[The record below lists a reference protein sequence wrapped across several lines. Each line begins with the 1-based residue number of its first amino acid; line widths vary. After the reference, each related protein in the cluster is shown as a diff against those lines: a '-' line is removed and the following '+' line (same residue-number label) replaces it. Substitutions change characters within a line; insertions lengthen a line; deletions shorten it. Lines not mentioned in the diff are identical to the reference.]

1 MQKNQI
7 SDSTAKDLQQWLSNP
22 GTGAEPGKTQQ
33 DLQWLEKT
41 KDLSSIE
48 LGDEETAPSIR
59 KEKPP
64 SESGAPGGKGGTG
77 ASGFMALFTS
87 CAGKRK

>member
-1 MQKNQI
+1 MQANPA
-7 SDSTAKDLQQWLSNP
+7 SESTTKELKQWLSKP
-22 GTGAEPGKTQQ
+22 GTNPEAGLGISTQQ
-33 DLQWLEKT
+33 NLQWLENT

-48 LGDEETAPSIR
+48 LGDEENAPSIH

-64 SESGAPGGKGGTG
+64 TTGGGTSG
-77 ASGFMALFTS
+77 GGGFMAFFG

>member
-1 MQKNQI
+1 MQSNKV
-7 SDSTAKDLQQWLSNP
+7 SDSTTKDLKQWLSKP
-22 GTGAEPGKTQQ
+22 EAGAESGLGINTQQ
-33 DLQWLEKT
+33 DLHWLQNT

-64 SESGAPGGKGGTG
+64 SEVGGMGGG
-77 ASGFMALFTS
+77 GGFMAFFS